1 MTVAVAGG
9 VALRRATLLGAGL
22 ALGNTLISTGA
33 DAAAKRLIAHYAA
46 PQLMLLSGAL
56 AVAVGLL
63 LALPGGQRQVV
74 QTGRPGLVALRSALG
89 AASTLGFFYALRFLP
104 FAEIFLFIALMPLL
118 AALISAM
125 LFGDRVAAPVWG
137 ALAMGLAGMGAM
149 MPASAAGSFAGH
161 LVGLAAAVTGSAS
174 IVLSRRICRS
184 HTHSFAQVFYAQL
197 ACLALGALAA
207 PFVWQP
213 MAAGDLALVGLYTG
227 FLLGTRWLMVV
238 IVRLIPA
245 HVVLQ
250 LANVQFLWMVLIGE
264 NLFGETTGAGVWLG
278 ALVLIGSGLWLV
290 NAQTRAAAPA

>member
-1 MTVAVAGG
+1 MTAAVAGG
-9 VALRRATLLGAGL
+9 LAMRRAALLGAGL
-22 ALGNTLISTGA
+22 ALGNTLVSTGA

-46 PQLMLLSGAL
+46 PQLMLLSGGL

-74 QTGRPGLVALRSALG
+74 QTGRPWLVALRSGLG

-118 AALISAM
+118 AALISAL
-125 LFGDRVAAPVWG
+125 LFRDAVAAPVWG
-137 ALAMGLAGMGAM
+137 ALALGLAGMAAM
-149 MPASAAGSFAGH
+149 VPATAAGDFVGH
-161 LVGLAAAVTGSAS
+161 LTGFGAALAGSAS

-213 MAAGDLALVGLYTG
+213 MAAADLGLVGLYTAL
-227 FLLGTRWLMVV
+227 LLGTRWLMVV

-250 LANVQFLWMVLIGE
+250 LANVQFLWMVLVGE
-264 NLFGETTGAGVWLG
+264 NLFCETTGTGIWLG
-278 ALVLIGSGLWLV
+278 ALVMIGSGLWLV
-290 NAQTRAAAPA
+290 NAQTRAAARG